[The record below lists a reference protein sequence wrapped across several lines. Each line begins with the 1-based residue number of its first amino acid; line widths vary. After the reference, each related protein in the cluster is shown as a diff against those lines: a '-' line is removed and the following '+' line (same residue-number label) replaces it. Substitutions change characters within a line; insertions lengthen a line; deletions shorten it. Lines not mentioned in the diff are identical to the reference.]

1 MIFLA
6 IGCGI
11 MRIPQLEI
19 SFSMGQIAVERQKG
33 SMEIEQNIPA
43 VELEYTGGSRP
54 YQWFPDMEISSP
66 PAKLSIDYS
75 KPLEEL
81 GFYRIQSL
89 INYLQNKGREK
100 VLEGIEE
107 MSRDGDFLGK
117 LELGGNRIAQLS
129 KNKMR
134 EEIPE
139 VNVALL
145 PKNKPEI
152 DVEVNPVRVK
162 IKEIDI
168 KVENNF
174 AFPKAKIKPDEIR
187 IYLARKGE
195 IDIKL
200 VEHQIDIK
208 I

>member
-1 MIFLA
+1 
-6 IGCGI
+6 

-19 SFSMGQIAVERQKG
+19 RFTMGQIAAEWEKG
-33 SMEIEQNIPA
+33 SMEIEQSRPA
-43 VELEYTGGSRP
+43 ARLVYTGGSRP
-54 YQWFPDMEISSP
+54 YQLFPDMEIDSP
-66 PAKLSIDYS
+66 PAGFSIDNS

-81 GFYRIQSL
+81 GFHKIHSL
-89 INYLQNKGREK
+89 INHLKNQGREK
-100 VLEGIEE
+100 VIEGIAET
-107 MSRDGDFLGK
+107 SRDGDFLGK

-139 VNVALL
+139 VNVDLL
-145 PKNKPEI
+145 PKSKPQI
-152 DVEVNPVRVK
+152 DAETSPVRVK
-162 IKEIDI
+162 IKEIDV

-174 AFPKAKIKPDEIR
+174 VFPKAKIEPDKVR

>member
-1 MIFLA
+1 
-6 IGCGI
+6 

-19 SFSMGQIAVERQKG
+19 RFTMGQIAGELKKG
-33 SMEIEQNIPA
+33 SMEIEQSRPA
-43 VELEYTGGSRP
+43 ARLVYTGGSRP
-54 YQWFPDMEISSP
+54 YQLFPDMEIDSP
-66 PAKLSIDYS
+66 PAGFSIDNS

-81 GFYRIQSL
+81 GFHKIHSL
-89 INYLQNKGREK
+89 INHLKNQGREK
-100 VLEGIEE
+100 VIEGIAEA
-107 MSRDGDFLGK
+107 SRDGDFLGK

-129 KNKMR
+129 KNKM
-134 EEIPE
+134 EKEIPE
-139 VNVALL
+139 VNVDLL
-145 PKNKPEI
+145 PKNKPAI

-174 AFPKAKIKPDEIR
+174 AFPRPKIKPDEIR

-195 IDIKL
+195 LEINL

>member
-1 MIFLA
+1 
-6 IGCGI
+6 

-19 SFSMGQIAVERQKG
+19 RFTMGQIAAEWEKG
-33 SMEIEQNIPA
+33 SMEIEQNRPA
-43 VELEYTGGSRP
+43 IRLEYAGRSKP
-54 YQWFPDMEISSP
+54 YQLFPDMEIDSP
-66 PAKLSIDYS
+66 PPKIEIDSS

-81 GFYRIQSL
+81 GFYRIHAL
-89 INYLQNKGREK
+89 INHLQNKGREK

-139 VNVALL
+139 VNVDLL
-145 PKNKPEI
+145 PKSKPQI
-152 DVEVNPVRVK
+152 DAETSPVRVK
-162 IKEIDI
+162 IKEIDV

-174 AFPKAKIKPDEIR
+174 VFPKAKIEPDKVR

-195 IDIKL
+195 LDIKL

>member
-1 MIFLA
+1 
-6 IGCGI
+6 

-19 SFSMGQIAVERQKG
+19 RFTMGQIAGELKKG
-33 SMEIEQNIPA
+33 SMEIEQSRPA
-43 VELEYTGGSRP
+43 ARLVYTGGSRP
-54 YQWFPDMEISSP
+54 YQLFPDMEIDSP
-66 PAKLSIDYS
+66 SPKIEIDSS

-81 GFYRIQSL
+81 GFYRIHAL
-89 INYLQNKGREK
+89 INHLKNQGREK
-100 VLEGIEE
+100 VIEGIAET
-107 MSRDGDFLGK
+107 SRDGDFLGK

-139 VNVALL
+139 VNVDLL
-145 PKNKPEI
+145 PKSKPQI
-152 DVEVNPVRVK
+152 DAETSPVRVK
-162 IKEIDI
+162 IKEIDV
-168 KVENNF
+168 KVENIF
-174 AFPKAKIKPDEIR
+174 VFPKAKIEPDKVR

-195 IDIKL
+195 LDIKL

>member
-1 MIFLA
+1 
-6 IGCGI
+6 

-19 SFSMGQIAVERQKG
+19 RFTMGQIAAEWEKG
-33 SMEIEQNIPA
+33 SMEIEQNRPA
-43 VELEYTGGSRP
+43 IRLEYAGRSKP
-54 YQWFPDMEISSP
+54 YQLFPDMEIDSP
-66 PAKLSIDYS
+66 PPKIEIDSS

-81 GFYRIQSL
+81 GFYRIHAL
-89 INYLQNKGREK
+89 INHLKNEGRGK
-100 VLEGIEE
+100 VIEGIVET
-107 MSRDGDFLGK
+107 SRDGDFLGK

-139 VNVALL
+139 VNVDLL
-145 PKNKPEI
+145 PKSKPQI
-152 DVEVNPVRVK
+152 DAETSPVRVK
-162 IKEIDI
+162 IKEIDV

-174 AFPKAKIKPDEIR
+174 VFPKAKIEPDKVR

-195 IDIKL
+195 LDIKL

>member
-1 MIFLA
+1 
-6 IGCGI
+6 

-19 SFSMGQIAVERQKG
+19 RFTMGQIAAEWEKG
-33 SMEIEQNIPA
+33 SMEIEQNRPA
-43 VELEYTGGSRP
+43 IRLEYAGSSKP
-54 YQWFPDMEISSP
+54 YQLFPDMEISSP

-81 GFYRIQSL
+81 GFYRIHAL
-89 INYLQNKGREK
+89 INHLKNEGRGK
-100 VLEGIEE
+100 VIEGIVET
-107 MSRDGDFLGK
+107 SRDGDFLGK

-139 VNVALL
+139 VNVDLL
-145 PKNKPEI
+145 PKSKPQI
-152 DVEVNPVRVK
+152 DAETSPVRVK
-162 IKEIDI
+162 IKEIDV

-174 AFPKAKIKPDEIR
+174 VFPKAKIEPDKVR

-195 IDIKL
+195 LDIKL

>member
-1 MIFLA
+1 
-6 IGCGI
+6 
-11 MRIPQLEI
+11 
-19 SFSMGQIAVERQKG
+19 
-33 SMEIEQNIPA
+33 ME
-43 VELEYTGGSRP
+43 T
-54 YQWFPDMEISSP
+54 
-66 PAKLSIDYS
+66 
-75 KPLEEL
+75 
-81 GFYRIQSL
+81 
-89 INYLQNKGREK
+89 
-100 VLEGIEE
+100 
-107 MSRDGDFLGK
+107 SRDGDFLGK

-139 VNVALL
+139 VNVDLL
-145 PKNKPEI
+145 PKSKPQI
-152 DVEVNPVRVK
+152 DAETSPVRVK
-162 IKEIDI
+162 IKEIDV

-174 AFPKAKIKPDEIR
+174 VFPKAKIEPDKVR